1 MPRKSTLTAAR
12 SRRAFEALALM
23 LWQVWWLKGSYNSSS
38 LRRKSQWGRGVSV
51 LGSRDKNDQGEVLSC
66 FLALWVRSAHCFLGW
81 GVPVSTK
88 WGGWWPFLA
97 SGVWHIAEKQKRK
110 KKKREREKKKKRK
123 KPHPNTFTAV
133 SYGQVKGLGV
143 KVLCGHMARHKHYVT
158 FRFGPDFS

>member
-1 MPRKSTLTAAR
+1 M
-12 SRRAFEALALM
+12 
-23 LWQVWWLKGSYNSSS
+23 SSS
-38 LRRKSQWGRGVSV
+38 PLGKERPLLPGVGGTCQHKMGRLVTFSGFWSV
-51 LGSRDKNDQGEVLSC
+51 TYCRAAK
-66 FLALWVRSAHCFLGW
+66 
-81 GVPVSTK
+81 
-88 WGGWWPFLA
+88 
-97 SGVWHIAEKQKRK
+97 K